1 VKPFAIDDRR
11 HLQDDQFL
19 AALVSSS
26 DDAIIGKT
34 LDGVVVFWNAAA
46 ERLYGYAAAE
56 MLGRDIAV
64 LFPLW
69 MLDEYDN
76 LLARVR
82 GGETVRDLCTER
94 LHKDGRRIEMCVTIS
109 PVIES
114 DGSVVGVAS
123 VARDQ
128 TEHNRLAVELA
139 RVKRHAAESLSLLE
153 TLLETAPVGFGF
165 DPQVVDACLRL
176 FRESQFAVGDG
187 QPWKPRL
194 LPGEVRTPGS
204 GPGHP
209 AT

>member
-1 VKPFAIDDRR
+1 MKPFATDERR
-11 HLQDDQFL
+11 HLQGDQFL

-34 LDGVVVFWNAAA
+34 LGGVVVFWNAAA
-46 ERLYGYAAAE
+46 ERLYGYSAAE
-56 MLGRDIAV
+56 MVGRNIAV

-76 LLARVR
+76 LLARAR
-82 GGETVRDLCTER
+82 GGETVHDLCTER
-94 LHKDGRRIEMCVTIS
+94 LHKDGRRIEMSVTIS
-109 PVIES
+109 PVIDS
-114 DGSVVGVAS
+114 DGAVVGVAS
-123 VARDQ
+123 VARDL
-128 TEHNRLAVELA
+128 TENNRIAGELA
-139 RVKRHAAESLSLLE
+139 RLTRDAAESLSLLK
-153 TLLETAPVGFGF
+153 TLLESAPVGFGF

-194 LPGEVRTPGS
+194 LPGEVPVPS
-204 GPGHP
+204 GGPRHP